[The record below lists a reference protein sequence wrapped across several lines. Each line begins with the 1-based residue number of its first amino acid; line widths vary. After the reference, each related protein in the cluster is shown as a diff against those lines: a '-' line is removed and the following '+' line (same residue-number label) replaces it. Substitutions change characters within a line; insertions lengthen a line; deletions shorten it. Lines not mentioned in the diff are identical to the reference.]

1 MTADILRLEWQP
13 ARPTLF
19 GHPVAAQFLERCQP
33 DERSQSFPDGRQDP
47 LGPVGQTVAEG
58 GDEAKVETEVEIN
71 CFDVS
76 PLVFLELSK
85 QFSQARESR
94 ALSGE

>member
-58 GDEAKVETEVEIN
+58 GEKSD
-71 CFDVS
+71 F
-76 PLVFLELSK
+76 
-85 QFSQARESR
+85 QAPR
-94 ALSGE
+94 AGKPCRADRATPPRWRSSAGLKPAAHRAG